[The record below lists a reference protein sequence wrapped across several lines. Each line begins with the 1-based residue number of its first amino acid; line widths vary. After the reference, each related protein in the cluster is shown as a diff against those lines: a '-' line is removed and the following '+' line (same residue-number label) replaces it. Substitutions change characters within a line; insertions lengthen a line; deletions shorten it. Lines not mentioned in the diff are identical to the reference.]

1 MEYID
6 LRRYDSSTSKL
17 AHNYH
22 IYFFDLNFIHA
33 LMKKIFTH
41 LFTASALLTASVP
54 AATAETAYGYS
65 WGESTGLTF
74 GFVSFDSNAPQT
86 LNYQKRFYGYQHVSA
101 GEYVDGKLYTYLIEY
116 DDWNNI
122 APSAWTVYDAETFA
136 TISSKSMT
144 DARVVDMTFDYT
156 TNTLYALV
164 EDGYRTGTVGP
175 TSLCAVD
182 MATGEY
188 TVIGS
193 PGELTAID
201 GNNHLD
207 IDGLVTLA
215 ADADGQLWAMSY
227 YRYFYK
233 VDKFTAKLTQVGE
246 RHNLGTRSDF
256 QSMAFDNE
264 GHLWWA
270 QNHPSYGHFCEI
282 DLQTAIPGGFVDFRT
297 DYDKLNKLG
306 KDAQVTSL
314 YFKGKEIN
322 RSAIKAV
329 TGLSAAIAAGDV
341 HTVNLT
347 WTLPVEDISGQA
359 ASATGIRV
367 YRLGTSE
374 PIATLPADATTYAD
388 TEAPDG
394 TVTYQVVPFND
405 AGTGYPAFTEV
416 FAGYDRLTEPTDI
429 NLALDGRDVTLTWR
443 APQSTVN
450 GGYADYDAITYN
462 IYRVK
467 GSEVESVA
475 EDVAELEFAETVTID
490 GGFYYL
496 VEPVCGGVKGVQGKS
511 ETFVLSSSSKIPYF
525 TGFEDEHDGLQWTF
539 INNPNAGTNYGWSI
553 GKKSYVYEGNK
564 TAVASNGGAATQGDN
579 WLMSPPIEI
588 EAGNYVIDYWVLGAS
603 YDKDSYDV
611 ALGTD
616 PKDPATF
623 TQNIFTHENEYAYD
637 EANKANRGW
646 AHVEQE
652 FSVPVSGTY
661 HLGVLHRS
669 PSTYSNLRIDNL
681 SINAKPAAIDGVG
694 ADKAAVTVSVFAGTV
709 TVTSSVEVAR
719 VEVID
724 MQGRTLKAAA
734 ASTLNA
740 SGISGINIVA
750 VTLADGSRVYSKI
763 KF

>member
-1 MEYID
+1 
-6 LRRYDSSTSKL
+6 
-17 AHNYH
+17 
-22 IYFFDLNFIHA
+22 
-33 LMKKIFTH
+33 MKKIFTH
-41 LFTASALLTASVP
+41 LLTVSALLTASAP

-116 DDWNNI
+116 DDFGNI
-122 APSAWTVYDAETFA
+122 EPSAWTVYDAETFSA
-136 TISSKSMT
+136 LSSKSMT
-144 DARVVDMTFDYT
+144 DVRVVDMTFDYT

-164 EDGYRTGTVGP
+164 EDYYSKGTAVP

-193 PGELTAID
+193 PGALTAID
-201 GNNHLD
+201 GYGNPD
-207 IDGLVTLA
+207 TDGLITLA
-215 ADADGQLWAMSY
+215 ADANGQLWAMSH
-227 YRYFYK
+227 YRYLYK

-282 DLQTAIPGGFVDFRT
+282 DQQTAIPGGFVDFRT

-306 KDAQVTSL
+306 NDAQVTAL

-329 TGLSAAIAAGDV
+329 SGLSAAIAAGDV

-347 WTLPVEDISGQA
+347 WTLPVENISGEQ
-359 ASATGIRV
+359 ASATGVRV

-394 TVTYQVVPFND
+394 TVTYQVVPFNED
-405 AGTGYPAFTEV
+405 GTGYPAFAEA

-429 NLALDGRDVTLTWR
+429 NVALDGRNVTVTWR

-450 GGYADYDAITYN
+450 GGYSDYDAITYN

-467 GSEVESVA
+467 GSIEECVA
-475 EDVAELEFAETVTID
+475 QGHNTTQFSETID
-490 GGFYYL
+490 SDGNYSYAI
-496 VEPVCGGVKGVQGKS
+496 EPVSGGVTGVR
-511 ETFVLSSSSKIPYF
+511 SSSEEFQLTSSAALPYF
-525 TGFEDEHDGLQWTF
+525 TGFEDDEDGSPWTS
-539 INNPNAGTNYGWSI
+539 INNNPNNPGWTIAAKDYYSFD
-553 GKKSYVYEGNK
+553 GKYAKSYQGAKAEPADCWFFTPAFELQPGEYTVDYY
-564 TAVASNGGAATQGDN
+564 VNGSSFDEHT
-579 WLMSPPIEI
+579 
-588 EAGNYVIDYWVLGAS
+588 
-603 YDKDSYDV
+603 YDV

-616 PKDPATF
+616 ATDPATF
-623 TQNIFTHENEYAYD
+623 TQKIYGIKDALEYDGSATPKDWKHVTENFTV
-637 EANKANRGW
+637 EA
-646 AHVEQE
+646 
-652 FSVPVSGTY
+652 PGTY
-661 HLGVLHRS
+661 HIGFHDMTQAPYGYATLKL
-669 PSTYSNLRIDNL
+669 DNVT
-681 SINAKPAAIDGVG
+681 IKAKPAAIDGVG

-719 VEVID
+719 VEIID